1 MPVLYGA
8 HRSRATRNLWLVGE
22 IGLELELRQ
31 VWQAYRL
38 DRADGPEAPLNTR
51 SREFLEL
58 SPMGAIP
65 VLVDGDLVLTESLA
79 INLYLA
85 RRYGGDLGPR
95 DEAENAL
102 MTQWTLFAATSME
115 EPGLAIQNAYTYGR
129 ADGEAGQSEIAHMVE
144 RLGRPLRALERHLS
158 RERHMVGGRFT
169 VADVN
174 LAEILRYGQA
184 HEPLL
189 ADYPSTDAWLRAC
202 QARPAFKAMWEKRSA
217 EPMWL

>member
-1 MPVLYGA
+1 MPTLYGA
-8 HRSRATRNLWLVGE
+8 YRSRATRNLWLAGE
-22 IGLELELRQ
+22 IGLDLELRQ

-38 DRADGPEAPLNTR
+38 DRPDGPDAPLNTR
-51 SREFLEL
+51 SREFLEM

-65 VLVDGDLVLTESLA
+65 VLVDGGLVLTESLA

-85 RRYGGDLGPR
+85 RKYGGDLGPR
-95 DEAENAL
+95 DEGENAL

-115 EPGLAIQNAYTYGR
+115 EPGLTIQNAYTYGR
-129 ADGEAGQSEIAHMVE
+129 ADGEAGRAEIAEMVE
-144 RLGRPLRALERHLS
+144 RLGRPLRVLEGHLS

-174 LAEILRYGQA
+174 LAEILRYGQS

-202 QARPAFKAMWEKRSA
+202 QARPAFKAMWETRSA

>member
-1 MPVLYGA
+1 MPVLYGSY
-8 HRSRATRNLWLVGE
+8 RSRATRNLWLAGE

-38 DRADGPEAPLNTR
+38 DKPDAPDAPFNTR
-51 SREFLEL
+51 SRGFLSL

-65 VLVDGDLVLTESLA
+65 VLVDGDLVLAESLA

-102 MTQWTLFAATSME
+102 MTQWTLFAATAME
-115 EPGLAIQNAYTYGR
+115 GPGLAIQNVHTYGR
-129 ADGEAGQSEIAHMVE
+129 ADSEAGRGEIADKVE
-144 RLGRPLRALERHLS
+144 ALGRPLRVLEGHLG
-158 RERHMVGGRFT
+158 RDGHMVGGRFT
-169 VADVN
+169 VADINV
-174 LAEILRYGQA
+174 AEILRYAQS

-189 ADYPSTDAWLRAC
+189 AEYPAVDGWLRAC
-202 QARPAFKAMWEKRSA
+202 QARPAFRAMWDRRAA

>member
-1 MPVLYGA
+1 MPVIYGA
-8 HRSRATRNLWLVGE
+8 YRSRATRNFWLAAE

-38 DRADGPEAPLNTR
+38 DKPDAPDAPLNTR
-51 SREFLEL
+51 SREFLAL

-65 VLVDGDLVLTESLA
+65 VLVDGDLVLTESLG

-85 RRYGGDLGPR
+85 RRYGGDFGPR

-115 EPGLAIQNAYTYGR
+115 EPGLTIQNAYTYGR
-129 ADGEAGQSEIAHMVE
+129 ADSEGGRAEIAEMVE
-144 RLGRPLRALERHLS
+144 RLGRPLRVLEGHLS
-158 RERHMVGGRFT
+158 REDHLVGGRFT

-174 LAEILRYGQA
+174 LAEILRYGTA

-189 ADYPSTDAWLRAC
+189 ADYPAVDEWLRAC
-202 QARPAFKAMWEKRSA
+202 QARPAFRQMWEKRSS